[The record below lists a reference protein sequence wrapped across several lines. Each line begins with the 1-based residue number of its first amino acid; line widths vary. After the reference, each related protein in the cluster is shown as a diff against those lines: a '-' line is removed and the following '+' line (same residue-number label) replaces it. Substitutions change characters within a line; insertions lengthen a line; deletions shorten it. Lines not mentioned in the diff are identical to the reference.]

1 MPKLA
6 ATVSPGIT
14 ITLIPQKIQISETTG
29 KIRTTI
35 NPNEIKNLYFT
46 STHLTDDAKFNLYYE
61 RIDVSTGE
69 LHILK
74 NHVMAPGTTLVFKG
88 SEILFDNDK
97 WELKIVMSTGSLDI
111 VGI

>member
-6 ATVSPGIT
+6 LTLAPSLTV
-14 ITLIPQKIQISETTG
+14 TLIPQKIQISETTG
-29 KIRTTI
+29 RIRTAI
-35 NPNEIKNLYFT
+35 NPNEIRNLYFT
-46 STHLTDDAKFNLYYE
+46 STHSTDDAKFNLYYE
-61 RIDVSTGE
+61 RVDVSTGE
-69 LHILK
+69 FHILK

-88 SEILFDNDK
+88 SEIIFDNDK